1 MNVLLDSHLLLWDA
15 YEPRLVPPVARE
27 LIEDDANRL
36 WFSAAS
42 IWEIGI
48 KASIGRDDFTVDAR
62 ILRRGLVENGYVELP
77 ISSAHAVEAAALPP
91 IHRDPFDRM
100 LVAQAR
106 AEGFALLTSDARV
119 AEYGAPARLVDR
131 VRR

>member
-1 MNVLLDSHLLLWDA
+1 MNVLLDSNLLLWAA
-15 YEPRLVPPVARE
+15 YEPHFVPQEARE
-27 LIEDDANRL
+27 LIDDDANHL

-48 KASIGRDDFTVDAR
+48 KASIGRDDFAVDAR

-77 ISSAHAVEAAALPP
+77 ISSAHAVEAAALPA

-106 AEGFALLTSDARV
+106 TEGFALLTSDAKV

>member
-1 MNVLLDSHLLLWDA
+1 VNVLLDSHVLLWA
-15 YEPRLVPPVARE
+15 TYEPRLVPPAIRAD
-27 LIEDDANRL
+27 LEDPRNAVL
-36 WFSAAS
+36 FSAAS

-119 AEYGAPARLVDR
+119 AEYGPPARLVDR